1 MSTEVGKIEVGDE
14 YDFRGTVVHLY
25 DDGWAGRA
33 PLAPPDHP
41 RLGRGA
47 CWHCVKPS
55 QVAGYFGKCSG
66 ATS

>member
-33 PLAPPDHP
+33 SLAPTIPGS
-41 RLGRGA
+41 RA
-47 CWHCVKPS
+47 
-55 QVAGYFGKCSG
+55 SG
-66 ATS
+66 WKRKVNGTWERRT